1 MGMWSPIPKDEMYIV
16 DQCNAVENY
25 KNECRDKMK
34 KIEDLIEKKSNTSR
48 NIMYNTTDSAE
59 YNIEQGKLEGRFE
72 VLQLLEKEGLL
83 DFNG

>member
-1 MGMWSPIPKDEMYIV
+1 MGMWSPIPRDEMYIV
-16 DQCNAVENY
+16 DQYNAVENY
-25 KNECRDKMK
+25 KNECKDKMK

-48 NIMYNTTDSAE
+48 TIMYHTTDSAE